1 MNAVN
6 RLGLLGAM
14 VLMVA
19 AANSGK
25 TGDNRRQVE
34 VHAQIH
40 PELPPYRFFLTPD
53 TIYISSDYRDTRQAL
68 KPEGRL
74 PADPAFLFLLHD
86 INFDGYLDFATIE
99 YGGAKW
105 GHYHHRVFDPASGQ
119 FETSWLTTELGGLPA
134 NRMYP
139 DGKSKQIHVEH
150 LVVGEG
156 QASESYEI
164 CDDQLVLVESKEKV
178 YDEDREESCEV
189 TKRLIDGEMKFVQT
203 EP

>member
-14 VLMVA
+14 VLMAA
-19 AANSGK
+19 AANSGE

-53 TIYISSDYRDTRQAL
+53 TVHVSSDHRDTRQTL
-68 KPEGRL
+68 KPEGQL

-86 INFDGYLDFATIE
+86 INFDGYLDFATTE
-99 YGGAKW
+99 HGGAKW
-105 GHYHHRVFDPASGQ
+105 GFYHHQVFDPTSGQ
-119 FETSWLTTELGGLPA
+119 FDTNWLTTELERLPA

-139 DGKSKQIHVEH
+139 DGKSKQIRVEH

-156 QASESYEI
+156 RASESYEI
-164 CDDQLVLVESKEKV
+164 RDDQLVLVESKEKV
-178 YDEDREESCEV
+178 YDEDREESYVV
-189 TKRLIDGEMKFVQT
+189 TKRLIDGEMKVVQT